1 LVTWQKHGKQTAE
14 NRIDSVNNLA
24 LQRIESS
31 PELALIAGEF
41 KAKYRISFADAWI
54 AAIAKHLGAILVHK
68 DPEFEAVETELRV
81 LKLPYKTPK

>member
-1 LVTWQKHGKQTAE
+1 
-14 NRIDSVNNLA
+14 

-68 DPEFEAVETELRV
+68 DPEFESVETEVRV
-81 LKLPYKTPK
+81 LKLPYKTKK